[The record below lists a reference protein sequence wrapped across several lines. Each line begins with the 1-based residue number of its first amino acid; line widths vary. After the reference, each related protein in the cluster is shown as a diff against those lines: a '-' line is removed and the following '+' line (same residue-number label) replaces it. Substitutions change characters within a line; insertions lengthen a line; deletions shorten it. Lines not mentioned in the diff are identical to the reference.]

1 MFLCQHSQWIRL
13 YDVEIKVQLKIF
25 EILMHFVKINTFVF
39 HDDRNMTIVIETLI
53 NANTTRIS
61 KLTAKEIVYM
71 RWLKKVVLDEDEQIS
86 VVLKFI
92 FVETINAVIQRH
104 LVWDDEIHT
113 CEKFFRNCK
122 IKQCYNCWRYDH
134 IENQCLSISK
144 CDRCEESN
152 H

>member
-1 MFLCQHSQWIRL
+1 
-13 YDVEIKVQLKIF
+13 
-25 EILMHFVKINTFVF
+25 
-39 HDDRNMTIVIETLI
+39 MTIVIETLI
-53 NANTTRIS
+53 DANTTRIS

-71 RWLKKVVLDEDEQIS
+71 KWLKKIVFDENEQIS

-104 LVWDDEIHT
+104 LVWDDEIYT
-113 CEKFFRNCK
+113 CERFFRNCK

-134 IENQCLSISK
+134 IENQCFSISK
-144 CDRCEESN
+144 YDRCEKSK